1 MTPKRPRD
9 QMSVQSKTEPVV
21 LRWYPGSFG
30 VLVDADL
37 NCHTG
42 KELRGWRERGI
53 DFIVLDDETG
63 EDVTRVFIA

>member
-1 MTPKRPRD
+1 
-9 QMSVQSKTEPVV
+9 MSVEPETGPVV
-21 LRWYPGSFG
+21 LRWYPASFG

-42 KELRGWRERGI
+42 QELRRWRERGI

-63 EDVTRVFIA
+63 KDITRVFMA